1 MDFDIGPKKYAKLKP
16 PKKKFV
22 KTKLYQSWP
31 VLMNQVRPSQDLA
44 VLDQAEVPNNIMLGT
59 DQIVL
64 VLDEAELEIITVLLQ

>member
-1 MDFDIGPKKYAKLKP
+1 
-16 PKKKFV
+16 
-22 KTKLYQSWP
+22 
-31 VLMNQVRPSQDLA
+31 MNQVRPSQDLA

>member
-16 PKKKFV
+16 PQKKFV